1 MSELLDPPVEDLAT
15 IIEPASPPSAGA
27 LLRSAREAAGLHIA
41 ALAVSLKV
49 PVKKLEALESDRLDL
64 LPDAVFVR
72 GLASSVCRSLK
83 IDSAPVLS
91 QLPQTI
97 VPRLA
102 SEESGLNMP
111 FRAPG
116 DAARVSMGEQISR
129 PGLLVAL
136 VFVVGALV
144 LVFLPSLDSTDKDAS
159 AKTASEVVVSVP
171 LTQPAVAEPVAAAAG
186 PSADAVVP
194 NPQPATG
201 IVSVPASNAP
211 AAANPS
217 AVQPVAAAAAGVMPA
232 PQADTLAASGLLVFK
247 ARGQS
252 WVEVTDAQR
261 VVQLRRILASGE
273 TVGVAGALPLS
284 VVVGRADTINVLVR
298 GKPLSLD
305 AVTRE
310 NVARFEVK

>member
-1 MSELLDPPVEDLAT
+1 MSELLDQPVEDPAAV
-15 IIEPASPPSAGA
+15 IEPASSPSAGA

-72 GLASSVCRSLK
+72 GLASSVCRTLK
-83 IDSAPVLS
+83 IDPAPVLS
-91 QLPQTI
+91 QLPQSAA
-97 VPRLA
+97 PRLA
-102 SEESGLNMP
+102 ANESGLNMP

-116 DAARVSMGEQISR
+116 DVARVSMGEQISR

-144 LVFLPSLDSTDKDAS
+144 LVFLPSLDSTDKGAS
-159 AKTASEVVVSVP
+159 VKTASEMVVPVP
-171 LTQPAVAEPVAAAAG
+171 LAQPAAAEPVAAAAG
-186 PSADAVVP
+186 PAVDAVAP
-194 NPQPATG
+194 NPQPGADL
-201 IVSVPASNAP
+201 VAVPGTP
-211 AAANPS
+211 AAANPVPP
-217 AVQPVAAAAAGVMPA
+217 AAAAAAGSVIPA
-232 PQADTLAASGLLVFK
+232 PQSGVSPGSGLLVFK
-247 ARGQS
+247 ARGPS
-252 WVEVTDAQR
+252 WVEVTDAQS
-261 VVQLRRILASGE
+261 VVQLRRLLASGE

-284 VVVGRADTINVLVR
+284 VVVGRADTIEVLVR
-298 GKPLSLD
+298 GKPLSLE

>member
-1 MSELLDPPVEDLAT
+1 MSEILDQPVEDQAA
-15 IIEPASPPSAGA
+15 IIEPASSPSAGA

-91 QLPQTI
+91 QLPQTV

-102 SEESGLNMP
+102 SDESGLNMP

-171 LTQPAVAEPVAAAAG
+171 LTPPAVAEPVAAAAG

-211 AAANPS
+211 AAANPP
-217 AVQPVAAAAAGVMPA
+217 AVQPVAAGVMPT
-232 PQADTLAASGLLVFK
+232 PQAGTLAASGLLVFK

-284 VVVGRADTINVLVR
+284 VVVGRADTIDVLVR

>member
-1 MSELLDPPVEDLAT
+1 MSELLDPPVEDQAA

-171 LTQPAVAEPVAAAAG
+171 LTQPAVAEQVAAAAG
-186 PSADAVVP
+186 PSAGAGVP

-211 AAANPS
+211 AAANPP
-217 AVQPVAAAAAGVMPA
+217 AVQPVAAAGVMPT
-232 PQADTLAASGLLVFK
+232 PQASTLAASGLLVLK

>member
-1 MSELLDPPVEDLAT
+1 MSELLDPPVEDQAA

-102 SEESGLNMP
+102 SDESGLNMP

-144 LVFLPSLDSTDKDAS
+144 LVFLPSLDSMDKDAG

-171 LTQPAVAEPVAAAAG
+171 LTPPAVAEPVAAAAG

-211 AAANPS
+211 AAANPP
-217 AVQPVAAAAAGVMPA
+217 AVQPVAAGVMPT
-232 PQADTLAASGLLVFK
+232 PQAGTLAASGLLVLK

-284 VVVGRADTINVLVR
+284 VVVGRADTIDVLVR
-298 GKPLSLD
+298 GKPLSLE